1 MAPRFKIAA
10 QMALAGLLALGLVAQ
25 SGCQFPRLYRI
36 TVQQGNVLTQEMIN
50 QLKPGMTRSQ
60 VAFVMGDPVLKNT
73 FDENKWDYIYTVDLP
88 GYYQE
93 QKHVSLFFT
102 GDVLAY
108 MTGDLAPQTEAEVAA
123 AKQKADAAT
132 AKAEAAAQEIVD
144 AAVAAAKAAEEKDQ
158 AKK

>member
-1 MAPRFKIAA
+1 MARRFKIAA
-10 QMALAGLLALGLVAQ
+10 QMALAGLLTLSFLAQ

-36 TVQQGNVLTQEMIN
+36 TVQQGNVITQEMVN
-50 QLKPGMTRSQ
+50 KLKPGMTRSQ

-93 QKHVSLFFT
+93 QKHLSLFFT

-108 MTGDLAPQTEAEVAA
+108 MTGDLAPQTEEEIAE
-123 AKQKADAAT
+123 AKRKADAAK
-132 AKAEAAAQEIVD
+132 AKAEAD
-144 AAVAAAKAAEEKDQ
+144 AKALLEAAAEKD
-158 AKK
+158 

>member
-1 MAPRFKIAA
+1 MARRFKIAE
-10 QMALAGLLALGLVAQ
+10 QMALAGLLTLSFLAQ

-36 TVQQGNVLTQEMIN
+36 TVQQGNVITQEMVN
-50 QLKPGMTRSQ
+50 KLKPGMTRSQ

-93 QKHVSLFFT
+93 QKHLSLFFT

-108 MTGDLAPQTEAEVAA
+108 MTGDLAPQTEEEIAE
-123 AKQKADAAT
+123 AKRKADAAK
-132 AKAEAAAQEIVD
+132 AKAEAD
-144 AAVAAAKAAEEKDQ
+144 AKALLEAAAEKD
-158 AKK
+158 

>member
-10 QMALAGLLALGLVAQ
+10 QMALAGLLVLSLAAQ

-60 VAFVMGDPVLKNT
+60 VAFVMGDPILKNT

-108 MTGDLAPQTEAEVAA
+108 MTGDLAPQTEAEIEG
-123 AKQKADAAT
+123 AKQKADAAK
-132 AKAEAAAQEIVD
+132 AKAEAAAQEIVE
-144 AAVAAAKAAEEKDQ
+144 AAAAEAEATEEKKQ
-158 AKK
+158 AEK

>member
-1 MAPRFKIAA
+1 MVRRLNIAA
-10 QMALAGLLALGLVAQ
+10 RIAIASLLLLTLAAQ

-36 TVQQGNVLTQEMIN
+36 TVQQGNVITQEMIN

-88 GYYQE
+88 GYYNE
-93 QKHVSLFFT
+93 QKRVTLFFT

-108 MTGDLAPQTEAEVAA
+108 MTGDLAPQTEAEIEA
-123 AKQKADAAT
+123 AKQKA
-132 AKAEAAAQEIVD
+132 EAAE
-144 AAVAAAKAAEEKDQ
+144 AAAKAAAEEAANEGKS
-158 AKK
+158 